1 MNKQQLQR
9 LKKRTSFTP
18 SQTLAAIKRQQLR
31 KQQQKQHN
39 KLNNNQMIVDVSNY
53 NIAVVAPSSSAASS
67 ASVAG
72 AGAAA
77 ASIVAS
83 SSSSVEAT
91 LSASTT
97 MSYINNKTDGSSTK
111 ARVDNKRR
119 VKRATDEA
127 QKTTY
132 NNTKKSVRIS
142 TATATTSTTI
152 RAEKKNKLKH
162 TTKKQKSNLSLS
174 SDRKWQK
181 NKNMATAENI
191 LIGNGEK
198 KYHNNRRKNTHKR
211 EVSPTRVIH
220 HYERETETEVD
231 AARIAKR
238 ETATAAVVV
247 KHTNATKRTSK
258 HLANAKTSIIAA
270 QYESQQQQHQQHQQH
285 QQYSK
290 PGQHEETL
298 QQQLTTQ
305 REFNDFSNKNK
316 NKNKNK
322 DNELRKQRNADNA
335 KKDNLEKIRIR
346 KSLTMQNNMERHTIA
361 SKNKNGSNSNNNNVA
376 SNIKIPNAPLISN
389 NNNNSNMKGQE
400 SQQEH
405 KQRNTKSNELNVANI
420 NSAIVN
426 NMQQTINDLNQIE
439 DIVASNI
446 VDSESV
452 NDIFDSNFTNN
463 DEDIDADIDVDADA
477 DAEADAEAEAVA
489 ETETDMEV
497 ENEVEADLDADTETD
512 DDDDDDNGM
521 EDEEIEDDVALL
533 NALDDAATMQS
544 HQVQHQ
550 QQQQLLLQQQQQEQ
564 YVQEPHFDYSRME
577 YSFSNGVAT
586 HSLIG
591 GNSVDMGEGGSINM
605 ENNDNIVYSTMEL
618 ECMPGYDGGLQQQF
632 FLEAYDSKTKK
643 LRLNTT
649 STYSDVPIF
658 RIDLSD
664 LTSMDYYPD
673 PNPALH
679 LVVYSVNQKG
689 RSEPI
694 VLENI
699 PINEAEKRTDGRI
712 GLSILP
718 LAALLTGTLF
728 TVGIAVLFV
737 VVVAVRKRRC
747 QGGRSMCDDKDKHLG
762 MDVTVT
768 APLETGAGHQR
779 LVVAYTLKQG
789 IEKQPD
795 ILSAQKSATG
805 SATSSPMGSR
815 PSGLYCAA
823 SSAPAVG
830 NNIGIGGNKLN
841 FSGASTSDY
850 DSSTINYNVSPSN
863 DPLQQQLNS
872 PPSQS
877 STLKLTNDS
886 RKNFQNLP
894 LLYDALPMNRHDPLN
909 SNMNYA
915 GSNSTLSSGGSAGN
929 ASLTNHAASSLLQN
943 SLVNGHYTNH
953 HTLPH
958 PATTLQHAHATL
970 QHLPPSTAANEQLSI
985 ADYLAASSLID
996 YNLSK
1001 STTGMLPGNCIGGG
1015 MTLPKSLG
1023 MGSIL
1028 GINSNNA
1035 NNIGGTLGTSAGQQH
1050 ATNLSSGSAAT
1061 ITQKTNASRNH
1072 IITDTLPGPESCV

>member
-1 MNKQQLQR
+1 MSILHNPEQDTNKTVVNILQILLKDAPVCGTNAVVVIGASLEEAVPIPCRVNSDPPEIDFEWTFSSSGEHFEVPSGHYATIQEATTTGDIHRTIVEANDTHFETYVETVSELIYTPKGERDYGTLACWGRNSIGKQSEPCLFQVVPAAKPGALRNCTLRPYVVTSASLNSSNQTTMHSNQILPTQYGHHESNFPHMEYVRERHPNNNSINNSKSNSNSNSNSNGNSNSNDNGNIKNDSNSSGNNVRHGTSINNNRKTNNKINNANQQHKKSAATTTTTNTKDYQQQRQQTYLQQPLMNKQQLQR

-18 SQTLAAIKRQQLR
+18 SQTLAAIKKQQLR

-53 NIAVVAPSSSAASS
+53 NIAVAAPSSSAASS

-142 TATATTSTTI
+142 TATATTSTAI
-152 RAEKKNKLKH
+152 RTEKKNKLKH

-191 LIGNGEK
+191 LIGNGESNNNNNNNSNSNNTSNSISNRSRSNMVE

-270 QYESQQQQHQQHQQH
+270 QYESQQQQHQQHQQHEQHQQH

-544 HQVQHQ
+544 HHQ

-699 PINEAEKRTDGRI
+699 PINEAEKRTGKHKIDFHQTPKKAK
-712 GLSILP
+712 S
-718 LAALLTGTLF
+718 T
-728 TVGIAVLFV
+728 
-737 VVVAVRKRRC
+737 RKF
-747 QGGRSMCDDKDKHLG
+747 
-762 MDVTVT
+762 
-768 APLETGAGHQR
+768 
-779 LVVAYTLKQG
+779 
-789 IEKQPD
+789 I
-795 ILSAQKSATG
+795 
-805 SATSSPMGSR
+805 
-815 PSGLYCAA
+815 
-823 SSAPAVG
+823 
-830 NNIGIGGNKLN
+830 
-841 FSGASTSDY
+841 
-850 DSSTINYNVSPSN
+850 
-863 DPLQQQLNS
+863 
-872 PPSQS
+872 
-877 STLKLTNDS
+877 
-886 RKNFQNLP
+886 
-894 LLYDALPMNRHDPLN
+894 
-909 SNMNYA
+909 
-915 GSNSTLSSGGSAGN
+915 
-929 ASLTNHAASSLLQN
+929 ASLQ
-943 SLVNGHYTNH
+943 
-953 HTLPH
+953 
-958 PATTLQHAHATL
+958 
-970 QHLPPSTAANEQLSI
+970 
-985 ADYLAASSLID
+985 
-996 YNLSK
+996 
-1001 STTGMLPGNCIGGG
+1001 
-1015 MTLPKSLG
+1015 
-1023 MGSIL
+1023 
-1028 GINSNNA
+1028 
-1035 NNIGGTLGTSAGQQH
+1035 
-1050 ATNLSSGSAAT
+1050 
-1061 ITQKTNASRNH
+1061 
-1072 IITDTLPGPESCV
+1072 